1 MTVAEKRDIVVVGGG
16 PIGCALACALHATAR
31 DCVLLEARPA
41 QTPAADARTLALSLG
56 SRLILERI
64 GAWQAIK
71 PVTPI
76 TSIHVSQR
84 GGFGSTVLRAGEV
97 GLEALGYVASFVA
110 THCALL
116 SEIRRSGLELRT
128 GARVTSLQYTAD
140 GVEVCCETDGNEW
153 RVRASLAV
161 IADGGAALAAQLG
174 TTFAV
179 RDYRQVAIVGMVRT
193 DRPHAGR
200 AYERFTP
207 DGPVALLPA
216 EEEFALVWSCR
227 PDAAPH
233 LLPLSDPAFLSALQ
247 SHFGDRA
254 GHFTAVRGR
263 SAFPLSLRYARE
275 PVGTRAVL
283 LGNAAQALHPI
294 AGQGFNLGLR
304 DAWDLSQ
311 AIQDSAGGDLG
322 SVELLARYRR
332 SRRLDRVAGIFATDT
347 LTRLFSTHCQWLAPL
362 RGAGIVALDLM
373 PPAKRFLMRRMI
385 FGSAL

>member
-1 MTVAEKRDIVVVGGG
+1 VAERRDIVIVGGG
-16 PIGCALACALHATAR
+16 PIGCALTCALRASGR
-31 DCVLLEARPA
+31 DCLLLEARA
-41 QTPAADARTLALSLG
+41 AEAAAADARTLALSFG
-56 SRLILERI
+56 SRLMLERI
-64 GAWQAIK
+64 DAWRAIK

-84 GGFGSTVLRAGEV
+84 GGFGGTMLQAEEV
-97 GLEALGYVASFVA
+97 GLEALGYVAPFAA
-110 THCALL
+110 THAALL

-128 GARVTSLQYTAD
+128 GVKVTSLQSSAD
-140 GVEVCCETDGNEW
+140 SVEVCCETDGEEW
-153 RVRASLAV
+153 QVWASLAV
-161 IADGGAALAAQLG
+161 IADGGAALGAQLG

-179 RDYRQVAIVGMVRT
+179 RDYRQVAIVGMVRA

-216 EEEFALVWSCR
+216 SEEFALVWSCR
-227 PDAAPH
+227 PDVSPR
-233 LLPLSDPAFLSALQ
+233 LLSLPDRQFLSALQ

-254 GHFTAVRGR
+254 GEFTSVRGR
-263 SAFPLSLRYARE
+263 AAFPLSLRYARE
-275 PVGTRAVL
+275 PVGKRAVL
-283 LGNAAQALHPI
+283 LGNASQALHPI

-311 AIQDSAGGDLG
+311 LIRDSGGADPG

-332 SRRLDRVAGIFATDT
+332 SRRLDRFAGIFATDM
-347 LTRLFSTHCQWLAPL
+347 LTRLFSTEREWVAPL
-362 RGAGIVALDLM
+362 RGAGIVALDLVA
-373 PPAKRFLMRRMI
+373 PAKRFLMRRMI